1 MSLSPYVKQTPKIY
15 SLLTRNA
22 KHWKNGILYI
32 YFLKYLTKIVFKKL
46 KLPFTEFCVFMAQVD
61 TQNSVNS
68 IRKALLTILRIISQV
83 YFNDV

>member
-1 MSLSPYVKQTPKIY
+1 MSLSAYVKQTPKIY

-22 KHWKNGILYI
+22 KQWENGILYI
-32 YFLKYLTKIVFKKL
+32 YFRKYLTKIFFKKL

-83 YFNDV
+83 YFSDV

>member
-1 MSLSPYVKQTPKIY
+1 MSLSTYVKQNPKIY

-22 KHWKNGILYI
+22 KHWKNRILYI

-68 IRKALLTILRIISQV
+68 IRKALLTILRIISQI
-83 YFNDV
+83 